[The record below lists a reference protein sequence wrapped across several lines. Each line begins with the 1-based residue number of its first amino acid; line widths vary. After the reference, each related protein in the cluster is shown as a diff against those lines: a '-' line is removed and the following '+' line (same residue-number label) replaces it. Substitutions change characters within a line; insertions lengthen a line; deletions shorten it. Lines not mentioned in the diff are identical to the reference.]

1 MAESSSSKRVQTSWN
16 FRPDPS
22 AHNSN
27 VLTTNRIRN
36 ILDLLDYIQRRFAV
50 ESRSKVLDDSED
62 LFTAKDYFNIF
73 SYSFRS
79 VFAEEFLIFAFLLY
93 PVYVL
98 YKAGVITVFV
108 GIEQRWMVSVFMYL
122 FTFAVQLFFVLFVVY
137 LLKNYYEG
145 VSPRKATS
153 AYAWGRISGYLLKI
167 GIVVGSLFVAY
178 YFLLGDPEIVSWFV
192 SKISEFFHIPPENV
206 YLKIL
211 AVREEI
217 KEDLIKIPAILFLF
231 MVSMVIIVMYQD
243 RHFKRQRAEGIGK
256 NLSSKKEHK
265 REAVHLG
272 WGYQLYPLNKKLVPI
287 YQDEGVRNQHT
298 AVIGTVGVGKTY
310 VLMNRVEYDIMRGD
324 NVVVIDPKGSG
335 DLLSFVLETAIKAGR
350 LQDFIYVNPFFPEV
364 SARISPLAYYAVPD
378 VVINT
383 VIAGIRSKDE
393 FYINIARELV
403 SIVVYGLMELS
414 KSKGREKPVFT
425 FEKIKE
431 WISVEQLNRLKDL
444 LSEVETPV
452 AEKLIMDIE
461 QVLSTPPE
469 YFAKVGS
476 SLRTVLTVLST
487 GNVGKIIGGA
497 RENDFMQRILDG
509 RGVILFVETGSMLT
523 RETSNIVGRVIL
535 SNITTFAGLYY
546 VQRKKFPRKL
556 KIHADE
562 FYTQMFIGVEH
573 LFDKGREVGISM
585 DVYFQSL
592 SQLEAEVGDKRATI
606 ILETINSYMLMRI
619 KSPKTAERFA
629 EIIGIGK
636 SMVTNIGSDGS
647 VSMFERDDWRVE
659 PSEFIRLD
667 DREFI
672 LHTGKKDYR
681 GYTVDVGKPSI
692 IVQMPEINV
701 KTSSNRGSLN

>member
-1 MAESSSSKRVQTSWN
+1 MAESFSSRKVQSSGN

-22 AHNSN
+22 AHHSN
-27 VLTTNRIRN
+27 ILTTDRIKN
-36 ILDLLDYIQRRFAV
+36 VLDLLDYIQRRFAV
-50 ESRSKVLDDSED
+50 ESRSRVLDDSED

-98 YKAGVITVFV
+98 YKAGVITIFGGV
-108 GIEQRWMVSVFMYL
+108 EQRWVVSVFMYL
-122 FTFAVQLFFVLFVVY
+122 FTFIVQLFFVLFVTY
-137 LLKNYYEG
+137 LLKNYYQG

-153 AYAWGRISGYLLKI
+153 AYAWGRISGYMLKI
-167 GIVVGSLFVAY
+167 VIIAGALFSVY
-178 YFLLGDPEIVSWFV
+178 YFLLGDPKIVSWLV
-192 SKISEFFHIPPENV
+192 SKISGFLHVSPEDV
-206 YLKIL
+206 YRKIV
-211 AVREEI
+211 AVREEV
-217 KEDLIKIPAILFLF
+217 KVDLIKIPAILSFF
-231 MVSMVIIVMYQD
+231 MLIMVAIVTYQNK
-243 RHFKRQRAEGIGK
+243 HFKKQKAEGIGK
-256 NLSSKKEHK
+256 NLSHKKHHK
-265 REAVHLG
+265 KDATHLG
-272 WGYQLYPLNKKLVPI
+272 WGYQLYPLSKKLIPI

-403 SIVVYGLMELS
+403 SIVVYGLIELS
-414 KSKGREKPVFT
+414 KSKKKGNPVFT

-431 WISVEQLNRLKDL
+431 WISVEQLGRLKDL
-444 LSEVETPV
+444 LLEVETRE

-461 QVLSTPPE
+461 QVLSTPPD

-476 SLRTVLTVLST
+476 SLRTVLTILST
-487 GNVGKIIGGA
+487 GNVGKIIGNTK
-497 RENDFMQRILDG
+497 ENDFMYRILKG
-509 RGVILFVETGSMLT
+509 KGVILYVETGSMLT

-546 VQRKKFPRKL
+546 AHEKKFPRKL
-556 KIHADE
+556 KVHADE

-592 SQLEAEVGDKRATI
+592 SQLEAEVGDKRANI

-619 KSPKTAERFA
+619 KSPRTAERFA
-629 EIIGIGK
+629 EIIGVGRT
-636 SMVTNIGSDGS
+636 MVTNIGSDAS

-672 LHTGKKDYR
+672 LHMGKKDYR
-681 GYTVDVGKPSI
+681 GYTVDVKKPSI
-692 IVQMPEINV
+692 IVQKPEINFGDDV
-701 KTSSNRGSLN
+701 RGALN

>member
-1 MAESSSSKRVQTSWN
+1 MAESFSSKRVQSSGN

-22 AHNSN
+22 SHNSN
-27 VLTTNRIRN
+27 VLTTDRIRN
-36 ILDLLDYIQRRFAV
+36 VLDLLDYIQRRFAV

-62 LFTAKDYFNIF
+62 LFTAKDYFNVF
-73 SYSFRS
+73 SYSFKS
-79 VFAEEFLIFAFLLY
+79 VLAEEFLIFAFLLY
-93 PVYVL
+93 PIYVL
-98 YKAGVITVFV
+98 YKAGVITVFGGV
-108 GIEQRWMVSVFMYL
+108 EQRWLVAGFMYL
-122 FTFAVQLFFVLFVVY
+122 FTFIVQLFFVLFVAY
-137 LLKNYYEG
+137 LLKNYYQG

-167 GIVVGSLFVAY
+167 VIIAGSLFSVY
-178 YFLLGDPEIVSWFV
+178 YFLLGDPKIVSWLV
-192 SKISEFFHIPPENV
+192 SKISGFLHIPPEDV
-206 YLKIL
+206 YRKIV
-211 AVREEI
+211 AVREEVHT
-217 KEDLIKIPAILFLF
+217 DLIKIPAILSFF
-231 MVSMVIIVMYQD
+231 MLSMVAIVVYQD
-243 RHFKRQRAEGIGK
+243 KHFKKQKAEGIGK
-256 NLSSKKEHK
+256 NLSHKKQHK
-265 REAVHLG
+265 KDAVHLG
-272 WGYQLYPLNKKLVPI
+272 WGYQLYPLNKKLIPI
-287 YQDEGVRNQHT
+287 YQGEGIRNQHT
-298 AVIGTVGVGKTY
+298 AVIGTTGVGKTY

-350 LQDFIYVNPFFPEV
+350 LQDFIYVNPFFPEI

-403 SIVVYGLMELS
+403 SIVVYGLIELS
-414 KSKGREKPVFT
+414 KSKERGNPTFT

-444 LSEVETPV
+444 LSEVETPT

-487 GNVGKIIGGA
+487 GNVGEIIGNAKG
-497 RENDFMQRILDG
+497 NDFMQRILDG
-509 RGVILFVETGSMLT
+509 KGVILYVETGSMLT

-535 SNITTFAGLYY
+535 SNIATFAGLYY

-592 SQLEAEVGDKRATI
+592 SQLEAEVGDKRANI

-636 SMVTNIGSDGS
+636 TMVTNIGSDGS

-672 LHTGKKDYR
+672 LHTGKRDYR
-681 GYTVDVGKPSI
+681 GYTVDVKKPY
-692 IVQMPEINV
+692 IVVKMPEINV
-701 KTSSNRGSLN
+701 RDNDRGILN